1 MYTSLQAAATV
12 TPPVRPSSSPRRCQA
27 ASPPPRDQMRHFLRH
42 LPLFALAGC
51 ATILP
56 DGHPRMLARG
66 GIGCERAE
74 HGTQARTIAIYTR
87 VVADRLCVL
96 DAAGR
101 CHSRVDG
108 GTVSA
113 EVRLPQT
120 RNAPPADVLRQEL
133 GRRGILA
140 RIARPR
146 GPKMYASLGSDH
158 RDDGLLVLEL
168 GEINLSDGGGVAHV
182 MVRASGTMDAST
194 WPAAPGGDLVR
205 LVRSLD
211 DVGDGLSRRMTSPAR
226 ACWRLERRTSSAL
239 AD

>member
-1 MYTSLQAAATV
+1 
-12 TPPVRPSSSPRRCQA
+12 
-27 ASPPPRDQMRHFLRH
+27 
-42 LPLFALAGC
+42 
-51 ATILP
+51 
-56 DGHPRMLARG
+56 MLATG

-87 VVADRLCVL
+87 VVADRVCVL

-101 CHSRVDG
+101 CHPRVDG
-108 GTVSA
+108 GAVSA

-120 RNAPPADVLRQEL
+120 RNAPPADALRQEL

-146 GPKMYASLGSDH
+146 GPKMYASLGGDH

-168 GEINLSDGGGVAHV
+168 GEIGISDEGDVAHV
-182 MVRASGTMDAST
+182 MVRVSGTMDASAL
-194 WPAAPGGDLVR
+194 PGAPGGDLVR
-205 LVRSLD
+205 LVRTLKVVD
-211 DVGDGLSRRMTSPAR
+211 EGMPRRMTAPAR
-226 ACWRLERRTSSAL
+226 ACWRMERSTSSAL

>member
-1 MYTSLQAAATV
+1 
-12 TPPVRPSSSPRRCQA
+12 
-27 ASPPPRDQMRHFLRH
+27 MRHLLRH
-42 LPLFALAGC
+42 LPLLALAGC
-51 ATILP
+51 VTSLP
-56 DGHPRMLARG
+56 EGHPRMLATG

-74 HGTQARTIAIYTR
+74 HGTQARTVAIYTR
-87 VVADRLCVL
+87 VVADRVCVL

-101 CHSRVDG
+101 CHPRVDG
-108 GTVSA
+108 GTISA
-113 EVRLPQT
+113 EVRLPQS

-146 GPKMYASLGSDH
+146 GPKMYASLGGDH

-168 GEINLSDGGGVAHV
+168 GEISISDEGGVAHV
-182 MVRASGTMDAST
+182 MVRASGTMDASA

-211 DVGDGLSRRMTSPAR
+211 VADEGLSRRMTSPVR
-226 ACWRLERRTSSAL
+226 ACWRLERSPSSAL